1 MRRRITGVILIFVI
15 VLLSLHYAAAAQTQ
29 ELPDVVANPHYYAAS
44 LKVIL
49 DRGETNT
56 VKAVLADLDGDGA
69 DEMIV
74 FEWNTP
80 SNETNYPAQADI
92 KSTVFDVENGINN
105 SSSIGMRFELYDF
118 CELYVSD
125 KNYIILRFRFED
137 DSTRVYRFEDG
148 VLSLEASIGD
158 GYDVIEDKVYY
169 YFNSSECSESYYND
183 KLSEYG
189 VSNRSI
195 PVKNFMYF
203 DEQIPPERDD
213 TAIIL
218 AMAAAQPA
226 SSTSDAA
233 DTSYIYEPSTSVGE
247 GFIVDHNALHRI
259 NDSTSAKV
267 EIFDTVSSLT
277 TQQRQ
282 SGDVLDDV
290 ALYIE
295 NVLRLGASRAQSGE
309 VSLDAS
315 TLAVLSA
322 EASDI
327 MSSAENSLRQ
337 TDVNLL
343 RNLRTNLTIKSDE
356 TESLEIILPD
366 NVGGINFDNVT
377 VDAEFASVTLSKENI
392 RTGGSIELKKVS
404 LENRD
409 EANASNANN
418 NDDEASSVRGDR
430 NTAGDNSGDTSGN
443 LGNGADTNRRDG
455 ALSERNFLSFLLDF
469 WCIGVIVLILI
480 IWGVLTA
487 LKHRLRVWVVPAFT
501 ALALVINLGTYFLL
515 PGDKKAADEGRT
527 ISARDDATS
536 NAEGDDS
543 SEDNSADDVVG
554 GRGNEASDDGG
565 NSGKNNATTG
575 TTSTDNAN
583 GISSADLSG
592 SIEVTMSA
600 GIEATISMP
609 AEGGDKDFLMLFN
622 EEGEAQ
628 YSKYNYVT
636 DTVDA
641 RVKESGIYSLKEYEV
656 SFVDIEKKNDLMQEA
671 ILQLASKGLM
681 SGTTDGFFY
690 PDKMITRAELVS
702 AIVRA
707 FDLLDTGAQSR
718 FSDLDRSD
726 WYYSAAAS
734 AEKEQIINGFE
745 DNTFRGEQDIPK
757 DQLVAVSAN
766 TLIAQMGYLIP
777 ADIEAELERYLD
789 RSTIP
794 GWAEESI
801 ALATQSNIMI
811 YRTDSLFAP
820 KSIMTR
826 GDAAIILYRVFSKAW

>member
-1 MRRRITGVILIFVI
+1 MFSAGTDWDKAAKKMRRENCCISYLLVKNKLTGVIKMRMIKRFTWLLLVTVCLPLLVNMPAITYAATGDSIAIASITPDAYPNYTDEVTFTVSVNYTLQSVDTGIIYLGFNTSEPDRYTLCDEVI
-15 VLLSLHYAAAAQTQ
+15 VTGGSGVCTLTARVLPAGWGTPGSPSGATMGGLEAISGYTFGAYVNISDYPHPESWKPLATNVMPLRLGTPTDITASNVSVQQNELS
-29 ELPDVVANPHYYAAS
+29 
-44 LKVIL
+44 VIP
-49 DRGETNT
+49 
-56 VKAVLADLDGDGA
+56 
-69 DEMIV
+69 I
-74 FEWNTP
+74 
-80 SNETNYPAQADI
+80 
-92 KSTVFDVENGINN
+92 
-105 SSSIGMRFELYDF
+105 
-118 CELYVSD
+118 
-125 KNYIILRFRFED
+125 
-137 DSTRVYRFEDG
+137 DSTD
-148 VLSLEASIGD
+148 SA
-158 GYDVIEDKVYY
+158 
-169 YFNSSECSESYYND
+169 
-183 KLSEYG
+183 
-189 VSNRSI
+189 
-195 PVKNFMYF
+195 
-203 DEQIPPERDD
+203 
-213 TAIIL
+213 
-218 AMAAAQPA
+218 
-226 SSTSDAA
+226 
-233 DTSYIYEPSTSVGE
+233 YIYEPSTSVGE
-247 GFIVDHNALHRI
+247 SFVINHDTLRGI
-259 NDSTSAKV
+259 NDTSSAKA

-277 TQQRQ
+277 AQQRQ
-282 SGDVLDDV
+282 SGDALDDV

-295 NVLRLGASRAQSGE
+295 NVLRLGASRSISGE
-309 VSLDAS
+309 VPLAAS
-315 TLAVLSA
+315 TLAALSA
-322 EASDI
+322 EATDI
-327 MSSAENSLRQ
+327 MTSAESSLRQ
-337 TDVNLL
+337 TNVNLL
-343 RNLRTNLTIKSDE
+343 RSLRTNLTIKSDE
-356 TESLEIILPD
+356 TESLEITFPD
-366 NVGGINFDNVT
+366 NVTGIDFDNVT
-377 VDAEFASVTLSKENI
+377 VDTEFASVTLNKDSI
-392 RTGGSIELKKVS
+392 QAGGSIELRKVS
-404 LENRD
+404 LDKRD
-409 EANASNANN
+409 EATKANTNAANN
-418 NDDEASSVRGDR
+418 GDSEGSGGSGERDSVENRADKENTENNGSKGITDDKTGKDG
-430 NTAGDNSGDTSGN
+430 TAG
-443 LGNGADTNRRDG
+443 
-455 ALSERNFLSFLLDF
+455 ERSVLEFLLDF